1 LSGRSIAVFVALFGL
16 TLLLLRI
23 LSAASRVIGWMLVAV
38 ALAGLLDPI
47 VVRLTAKMRR
57 GLAVLVVFFVAV
69 LAIGGVTYGL
79 VGDISRQLGRLQ
91 ETAPAAAQRFEE
103 GPGQLSE
110 AARTIDLS
118 KRVDGFL
125 KKAPERLSGRGTALE
140 RFRAATTRGLAVLT
154 TTILTLFLLLHGRDI
169 ANAATEQI
177 HDSTQRERVREVAL
191 RAYHRA
197 FGYARGT
204 LGMAMLAGLV
214 AYSIAYVAGIPG
226 AAALAVWVALWDV
239 VPVAGAVIG
248 ATPIVLLA
256 AVASPVRGI
265 LLAALF
271 IAYQCFEQLGVQ
283 RVLERRTLRLG
294 PFLTI
299 AAGLAG
305 FEMRGAAGALLALL
319 LVAYVAA
326 VLDDI
331 SPGGEPVPDLPEDA
345 TIPVPG

>member
-1 LSGRSIAVFVALFGL
+1 
-16 TLLLLRI
+16 
-23 LSAASRVIGWMLVAV
+23 
-38 ALAGLLDPI
+38 
-47 VVRLTAKMRR
+47 
-57 GLAVLVVFFVAV
+57 
-69 LAIGGVTYGL
+69 
-79 VGDISRQLGRLQ
+79 
-91 ETAPAAAQRFEE
+91 
-103 GPGQLSE
+103 
-110 AARTIDLS
+110 
-118 KRVDGFL
+118 
-125 KKAPERLSGRGTALE
+125 
-140 RFRAATTRGLAVLT
+140 
-154 TTILTLFLLLHGRDI
+154 
-169 ANAATEQI
+169 
-177 HDSTQRERVREVAL
+177 
-191 RAYHRA
+191 
-197 FGYARGT
+197 
-204 LGMAMLAGLV
+204 
-214 AYSIAYVAGIPG
+214 
-226 AAALAVWVALWDV
+226 VWVALWDV